1 MTKQELAIAEQ
12 SEKMRETL
20 RRIRSGECPANYP
33 LTLQG
38 LTNFHVALAKEALSL
53 PDLATPVLNKIKA
66 EAYREAAL
74 YCESRNSNREYPYAC
89 YDQGYDDAASDCS
102 EAIRAKAD
110 ELEQSK

>member
-1 MTKQELAIAEQ
+1 MTKQELALAEQ
-12 SEKMRETL
+12 NEKMRKVLL
-20 RRIRSGECPANYP
+20 R
-33 LTLQG
+33 
-38 LTNFHVALAKEALSL
+38 LACLGNGDQYGNSIGNCIAQEALSL
-53 PDLATPVLNKIKA
+53 PNLATPILNKIKA

-110 ELEQSK
+110 ELSKGA